1 MNRLLYFLFRYQTG
15 LLFTVLLFIG
25 FALFAFGADYHRA
38 WYFNRV
44 GKATFAL
51 HSFRENVLR
60 PGKYARENR
69 ALIEE
74 NAELKAMKFREIRI
88 LVPSNDPRAVVK
100 DVDTSKYLSFHP
112 AKVIYSTLNRRDNV
126 ILIDRGSNDGIE
138 KHMVVMDAKGVV
150 GLVSKTM
157 DNTSLVATVLNERVQ
172 LNGRIESTS
181 EKGVVQ
187 WKYSLGSDMAL
198 LTAIPHKSNVSEGDV
213 VSTYGPIG
221 KSNVPGGIPVGT
233 ISAIRAAPSG
243 NYLEAELKLKG
254 NLEQLS
260 YVYCIEV
267 KESAYL
273 EWIEEYGDQ

>member
-1 MNRLLYFLFRYQTG
+1 MNRLLYFFFRYQTG

-25 FALFAFGADYHRA
+25 FALFAFGAEYHRA

-157 DNTSLVATVLNERVQ
+157 DNTALVATVLNERVQ

-273 EWIEEYGDQ
+273 ELIEEYGDQ

>member
-25 FALFAFGADYHRA
+25 FALFAYGADYHRA

-44 GKATFAL
+44 GKATFGL

-138 KHMVVMDAKGVV
+138 KHMVVMDARGVV

-157 DNTSLVATVLNERVQ
+157 DNTALIATILNERVQ

-187 WKYSLGSDMAL
+187 WNYGLGSDKAL
-198 LTAIPHKSNVSEGDV
+198 LTEIPHKSNISEGDV
-213 VSTYGPIG
+213 VTTYGPIG

-233 ISAIRAAPSG
+233 ISTIRAAPSG
-243 NYLEAELKLKG
+243 NYIEAELKLKG

>member
-1 MNRLLYFLFRYQTG
+1 MNRLLYFLLRYQTG

-25 FALFAFGADYHRA
+25 FALFAYGADYHRA

-44 GKATFAL
+44 GKATFGL

-138 KHMVVMDAKGVV
+138 KHMVVMDARGVV

-157 DNTSLVATVLNERVQ
+157 DNTALIATVMNERVQ

-187 WKYSLGSDMAL
+187 WNYGLGSDKAL
-198 LTAIPHKSNVSEGDV
+198 LTEIPHKSNISEGDV
-213 VSTYGPIG
+213 VTTYGPIG

-233 ISAIRAAPSG
+233 ISTIRAAPSG